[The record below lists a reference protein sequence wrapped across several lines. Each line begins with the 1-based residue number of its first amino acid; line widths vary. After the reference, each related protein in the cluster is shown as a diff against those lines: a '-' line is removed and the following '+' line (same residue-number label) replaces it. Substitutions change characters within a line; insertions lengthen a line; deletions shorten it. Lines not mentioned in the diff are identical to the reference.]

1 MTVFQNWNV
10 IWLPFG
16 DMISS
21 RYIHDQHDF
30 LKRGLSI
37 IAWLKLTGIFK
48 NLNFQKSVVSGSYLT
63 LDKSMI
69 KSFHHELK
77 GKIKI
82 IRKPRPV
89 GNKIKN
95 ISDASSHIVMN
106 LGLYEGKELM
116 AYKTHVKEYGGTTA
130 TGQFHEN
137 VTPVTKFKSLWNKT
151 YLVSIES

>member
-1 MTVFQNWNV
+1 MT
-10 IWLPFG
+10 LE
-16 DMISS
+16 
-21 RYIHDQHDF
+21 
-30 LKRGLSI
+30 
-37 IAWLKLTGIFK
+37 
-48 NLNFQKSVVSGSYLT
+48 
-63 LDKSMI
+63 KSMI

-116 AYKTHVKEYGGTTA
+116 AYKTHVKEYGRTTA

-137 VTPVTKFKSLWNKT
+137 VTPVTKFKSL
-151 YLVSIES
+151 